1 MRPPAIAVIVTSM
14 PIHQGASMPV
24 HNHQPMTST
33 INDLPG
39 RATVTL
45 DQENRHM
52 VRRHGSPSSLT
63 DWQAPVKVQLAAL
76 GASVMFV
83 YAYVDV
89 LARQRLS
96 GWRGLVVAA
105 MLILAAIE
113 FATADNYLRLAAET
127 VLGSAFS
134 FVVVR
139 LVRRRRA
146 SKRRADGAAG
156 RASS

>member
-1 MRPPAIAVIVTSM
+1 MCPLAIAVIVTSM
-14 PIHQGASMPV
+14 PIDQRAIMPV
-24 HNHQPMTST
+24 HNRQPMTPM

-39 RATVTL
+39 RASVKL
-45 DQENRHM
+45 DHKRRHM
-52 VRRHGSPSSLT
+52 VRRYDKPSSLME
-63 DWQAPVKVQLAAL
+63 WQAPVKVKLAAL
-76 GASVMFV
+76 WACVMFV

-96 GWRGLVVAA
+96 GWRGLVLAA

-113 FATADNYLRLAAET
+113 FATADNYLGLAAET
-127 VLGSAFS
+127 VLGSAFF

-146 SKRRADGAAG
+146 SKGRTAGAAG
-156 RASS
+156 RAS

>member
-1 MRPPAIAVIVTSM
+1 
-14 PIHQGASMPV
+14 MPV

-33 INDLPG
+33 MNDLPG
-39 RATVTL
+39 RASVTV
-45 DQENRHM
+45 DREHRHI
-52 VRRHGSPSSLT
+52 VRRHDSASPRV
-63 DWQAPVKVQLAAL
+63 DWQAPVKVKLAGL
-76 GASVMFV
+76 WASVMFV

-113 FATADNYLRLAAET
+113 FATADNYLRLTAET
-127 VLGSAFS
+127 ILGSAFF

-156 RASS
+156 GASS